1 MRNISEDEEEQ
12 GPGSWI
18 AADKDLVLLPK
29 DPSTIEDAIEALEN
43 KDNYGIYLSNIR
55 SGKVT
60 PKNMEDFFGPTSPA
74 AKKKIEKDTGV
85 AFPIKTKAAI
95 DDFIKSRAGKP
106 NLVYYEVVGDTLM
119 FPNSKNT
126 SKGRTQSIV
135 STIMDNAGV
144 KYEIKQKESF
154 GESKNKKV
162 ALKENPNEP
171 KPKMSDEELM
181 KRIKSSLSNQVSG
194 GKKGK
199 PGLQEGPIDKRLAIV
214 FLKYRGKSFPMDY
227 KTGSMFARFVGD
239 LEKTG
244 AFMDEDAISDFMSS
258 DDFYNYANK
267 FSVEIE
273 EPIDNDMLSLAPK
286 KQMEPQDLIPGRA
299 QGDVNPNAPH
309 RMSDLFEK
317 MKKTGKLKKSELTE
331 IIKKFK

>member
-29 DPSTIEDAIEALEN
+29 DPSTIEDAIKALEN

-106 NLVYYEVVGDTLM
+106 NLVYYEVVGNTLM

-154 GESKNKKV
+154 GENKD
-162 ALKENPNEP
+162 
-171 KPKMSDEELM
+171 KPKMTDDELM
-181 KRIKSSLSNQVSG
+181 KKIKSSLSFQVSG

-199 PGLQEGPIDKRLAIV
+199 PGLQEGPMDKRVAIV

-227 KTGSMFARFVGD
+227 KTGSTFARFVGD

-244 AFMDEDAISDFMSS
+244 AFMGEDAVSDFMAS

-267 FSVEIE
+267 FGVEIE
-273 EPIDNDMLSLAPK
+273 EPTDNDMLSIAPK
-286 KQMEPQDLIPGRA
+286 KQMEPQDMIPSRA